1 MHSVLLI
8 PVVPSPTV
16 VITHNRRSSF
26 NYAGSM
32 LTLNCTITLPLTILS
47 NVVVPVNSV
56 IWTGPHGQLMP
67 DSRIT
72 VSSVQQLSSGIYISA
87 VVFNS
92 LRTSDDGTYSCKA
105 NVSHSSPFINDGVG
119 SNTSTLIIQGIVERV
134 QDFPISL
141 PHTLKHLQLHYK
153 QSSLYPSVCPYCVF
167 QYLRKL
173 QLQESPGVPIKPWN
187 P

>member
-1 MHSVLLI
+1 MLI
-8 PVVPSPTV
+8 AYLPVVSSPIV
-16 VITHNRRSSF
+16 VVTHNRRSSL

-32 LTLNCTITLPLTILS
+32 LTLNCTITLPPIILS

-72 VSSVQQLSSGIYISA
+72 VSSAQQLSTGLYTSA

-92 LRTSDDGTYSCKA
+92 LHTSDNGTYFCKA

-119 SNTSTLIIQGIVERV
+119 SNNSTLIIQG
-134 QDFPISL
+134 
-141 PHTLKHLQLHYK
+141 
-153 QSSLYPSVCPYCVF
+153 
-167 QYLRKL
+167 
-173 QLQESPGVPIKPWN
+173 N
-187 P
+187 